1 MLSKPSKQ
9 QVMKKISIIT
19 VACAFLFANASAQG
33 IPAPTTIKK
42 KKVLLELYSGIHC
55 QFCPTGDRVAKELA
69 EANPGKVI
77 IFDIQAG
84 IYAAPYPGE
93 PDYRTPFGDG
103 LEALIDLTGYPAG
116 VVNRHIFAGW
126 GQAPNGLA
134 MPTNRFAAAASQ
146 IMSQD
151 ASANIGVEAE
161 IDVQTRLLT
170 VNVQVYYTG
179 NPSTTTNKLSVAI
192 LQDNLIGPQIIG
204 SGVTPD
210 PDLVLPNGLYNH
222 SHMLRH
228 LLTTTFGQNISPA
241 IAGSTIDKTYSYLIR
256 DSIYE
261 IPAVLGDLKIVVFL
275 AENTKEIINAEVVKP
290 VFTNFQYTL
299 DTKAV
304 DAGISEEPVCGGYS
318 STPFVKFMNNGSQ
331 TVTSLAV
338 DYTINGSINK
348 TYQWTGNVAPFSEA
362 QIDLT
367 PINYYPLET
376 NTLSVTIKN
385 PNGSAD
391 QNSSN
396 DGYDYEFESAPDASN
411 TVIMKLQLDRYG
423 AEVSWKLQNSGGAEL
438 YSGGPYANV
447 SSTSPLPAPIRD
459 TFSLTSADCYELVV
473 IDTFGDG
480 ILGTN
485 VGFTLTDNE
494 GLVIVSNYANY
505 EYEGRVSFGVD
516 APKVDSSDVF
526 TAVGDANAL
535 EGIRVYPN
543 PASDVIN
550 IILPSE
556 NISNLNIHLSNFL
569 GQTVMT
575 LAENEQQRS
584 GNFQVNTAGL
594 PPGIYFLQFAAGENR
609 HAQKIVIAN

>member
-1 MLSKPSKQ
+1 
-9 QVMKKISIIT
+9 MKKISIVT
-19 VACAFLFANASAQG
+19 VACAFLFANTFAQG
-33 IPAPTTIKK
+33 IPAPTTIQK
-42 KKVLLELYSGIHC
+42 KKVLIELYSGIHC
-55 QFCPTGDRVAKELA
+55 QFCPMGDRVAKELE
-69 EANPGKVI
+69 EANPGKVV
-77 IFDIQAG
+77 IFDIQTG
-84 IYAAPYPGE
+84 IYAEPYPGE

-103 LEALIDLTGYPAG
+103 LEALIDITGYPAG
-116 VVNRHIFAGW
+116 VVNRHIFPGW

-134 MPTNRFAAAASQ
+134 MPPNRFAAAASQ
-146 IMSQD
+146 VMSQD
-151 ASANIGVEAE
+151 APANIGVEAE

-228 LLTTTFGQNISPA
+228 LLTTTYGQNISPA
-241 IAGSTIDKTYSYLIR
+241 IAGSTIDKTYSYLIG

-261 IPAVLGDLKIVVFL
+261 IPAVLGDLKIVAFL
-275 AENTKEIINAEVVKP
+275 AENTKEVISAEVVKP

-318 STPFVKFMNNGSQ
+318 NIPFVKFMNNGSQ

-338 DYTINGSINK
+338 DYTINGSIQK
-348 TYQWTGNVAPFSEA
+348 TFQWTGNVTPFSEA
-362 QIDLT
+362 LIDL
-367 PINYYPLET
+367 PAINYYPLET

-385 PNGSAD
+385 PNGGSD

-396 DGYDYEFESAPDASN
+396 DGYEYEFESAPDASN
-411 TVIMKLQLDRYG
+411 TVIMRLQLDRYG
-423 AEVSWKLQNSGGAEL
+423 AEVSWKLKNSGGTEL

-459 TFSLTSADCYELVV
+459 TFNLTSADCYELVV
-473 IDTFGDG
+473 SDTFGDG

-494 GLVIVSNYANY
+494 GLVIVSNYASY
-505 EYEGRVSFGVD
+505 EYEGLVSFGVD

-526 TAVGDANAL
+526 TGVTAVNAL
-535 EGIRVYPN
+535 EKIRVYPN

-550 IILPSE
+550 VILPADG
-556 NISNLNIHLSNFL
+556 IGDLNIHLSNFL

-575 LAENEQQRS
+575 LAENESQRS
-584 GNFQVNTAGL
+584 GNFQVNTTGL
-594 PPGIYFLQFAAGENR
+594 PPGVYFLKFVSGEHR
-609 HAQKIVIAN
+609 YAQKIVIAR